1 VLLCA
6 NARRLAALAAIAG
19 LPLAAVAQQLPAPAE
34 EGATGT
40 WAVQLTPY
48 VWASG
53 VGGDLRPLR
62 GGSVVSMDKS
72 FSDVMKD
79 LDAAFFLTGY
89 ARKDRLVLLG
99 DISYSSSSRSGKLP
113 LGLPASGSFRQASA
127 TLAAGYRAVSNADIN
142 LDLLAG
148 LRAWSVKA
156 SVDVAGGPG
165 PGPPP
170 ERGVAGGLVQA
181 SPEKR
186 FVDPVLGLRAHI
198 PIAPRWSAIAYGDV
212 GGFGLGSRATH
223 QVAATVNYQWSEQAF
238 VSLGYRVLTLDYRR
252 GGTRID
258 VTMAG
263 PLLGATWRF

>member
-1 VLLCA
+1 MPGSSTLHPRVFLCA

-19 LPLAAVAQQLPAPAE
+19 LPLAAVAQQLPASAE
-34 EGATGT
+34 EGTTGG

-72 FSDVMKD
+72 FSEVMKD

-113 LGLPASGSFRQASA
+113 PGLPASGSFRQASA
-127 TLAAGYRAVSNADIN
+127 TLAAGHRAVSNADIN

-156 SVDVAGGPG
+156 SVD
-165 PGPPP
+165 
-170 ERGVAGGLVQA
+170 VAGGLVQA

>member
-1 VLLCA
+1 MPRSFTLHPWVPLSA
-6 NARRLAALAAIAG
+6 NAWRLAGLAAVAW
-19 LPLAAVAQQLPAPAE
+19 LPVAAVAQQSASSAE
-34 EGATGT
+34 ESVTDR
-40 WAVQLTPY
+40 WALQLTPY
-48 VWASG
+48 LWASG
-53 VGGDLRPLR
+53 VGGDLRPFR
-62 GGSVVSMDKS
+62 GGSVVSIDKS
-72 FSDVMKD
+72 FSEVLKHSDG
-79 LDAAFFLTGY
+79 AFFLTGY
-89 ARKDRLVLLG
+89 ARRNRLVLLG
-99 DISYSSSSRSGKLP
+99 DVSYSSSSRDGKLP
-113 LGLPASGSFRQASA
+113 PGLPASGSFRQASA
-127 TLAAGYRAVSNADIN
+127 TLAAGYRAISNADIN

-156 SVDVAGGPG
+156 SVDVAGG
-165 PGPPP
+165 
-170 ERGVAGGLVQA
+170 LVQT

-198 PIAPRWSAIAYGDV
+198 PIAPRWSALAYGDV
-212 GGFGLGSRATH
+212 GGFGMGSRATH